1 MEQERCKSTEEV
13 EKMKRKRKK
22 VSEIDKDLIRAY
34 YGDSKYWRKRLLKN
48 KNPRGTGHSTYKEIK
63 KKGEQDADIQT
74 K

>member
-1 MEQERCKSTEEV
+1 MEQERCKSVEEV
-13 EKMKRKRKK
+13 EKVRRRKK

-48 KNPRGTGHSTYKEIK
+48 KNPRGTGHSTYKELK

-74 K
+74 E

>member
-1 MEQERCKSTEEV
+1 MEQERCKSVEEV
-13 EKMKRKRKK
+13 EKVRRRKK

-48 KNPRGTGHSTYKEIK
+48 KNPRGTGHSTYKKIP

>member
-1 MEQERCKSTEEV
+1 MEQERCKSFEEV
-13 EKMKRKRKK
+13 EKVRRRKK

>member
-1 MEQERCKSTEEV
+1 MEQERCKSVEEV
-13 EKMKRKRKK
+13 EKVRRRKK

-48 KNPRGTGHSTYKEIK
+48 KKPRGTGHSTYKEIK

>member
-1 MEQERCKSTEEV
+1 
-13 EKMKRKRKK
+13 MKRKRKK
-22 VSEIDKDLIRAY
+22 VSEIDKDLIKAY

-48 KNPRGTGHSTYKEIK
+48 KNPRGTGHSTYKELK